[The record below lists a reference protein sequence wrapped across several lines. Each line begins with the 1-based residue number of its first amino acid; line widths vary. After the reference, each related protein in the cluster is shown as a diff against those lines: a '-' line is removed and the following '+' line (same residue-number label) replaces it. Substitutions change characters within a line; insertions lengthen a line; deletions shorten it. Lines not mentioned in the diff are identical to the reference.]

1 MAREKGGGQLSKSG
15 GGAERASG
23 GTVPS
28 PPADPPPSIQMSFYR
43 HACDHI
49 TPVLK
54 TLP

>member
-28 PPADPPPSIQMSFYR
+28 PPADPSPQHP
-43 HACDHI
+43 DE
-49 TPVLK
+49 L
-54 TLP
+54 L